1 MGREGRNLTDLC
13 FLFTT
18 PQMTLGLKP
27 SPQIRPAL
35 LIDRSKMPS
44 AMPEPSIHESIAALT
59 QRGTGIVRIWPP
71 LPIRSAITQCSSRC
85 WISST
90 LNAVSSARRSPQPRR
105 IASVA
110 KSRFPR
116 RLPTST
122 VRRSR
127 FPCSAD
133 SQLPTGIPNRLAP
146 FTRRIPAAKSALK
159 SPQSAASYA
168 SLRTAASRKLIVV
181 DA

>member
-85 WISST
+85 
-90 LNAVSSARRSPQPRR
+90 SARRSPQPRR